1 MCHPPHA
8 CFKNA
13 RGFFFSAITIKRHHE
28 KAGLAFA
35 VLSCNLRTH
44 TYHGQFEAKDSE
56 KGVTSS
62 QPHLAIPRLSITTNG
77 IQLPNMLSPQTH
89 CGVRTRILPNHL
101 LVFHLA
107 LDSTGFEGPS
117 CPHPRQ
123 QSYLSC
129 GRSTE
134 NTGPAQGRGF
144 REHLTQRIL
153 TAVPSGCLLAGHRGL
168 CGSHNSQLLCMAMGS
183 VCISSDPHSDP
194 RSLQRTPFGT
204 MM

>member
-1 MCHPPHA
+1 M
-8 CFKNA
+8 
-13 RGFFFSAITIKRHHE
+13 
-28 KAGLAFA
+28 
-35 VLSCNLRTH
+35 LSRNLRTH

-62 QPHLAIPRLSITTNG
+62 QPHLAIPRLSITTNS

-144 REHLTQRIL
+144 REHLTQRML
-153 TAVPSGCLLAGHRGL
+153 AAVPSGCLLAGHRGL
-168 CGSHNSQLLCMAMGS
+168 CGSHNSQLLCTVMGEQCVHLIRS
-183 VCISSDPHSDP
+183 PQRPWVASEDPIWDQDVAQLLQYLPSMPLDP
-194 RSLQRTPFGT
+194 RFDTQGHVH
-204 MM
+204 